1 MFERIVSKMVIDIV
15 SKKNC
20 DELLELTYVMEAG
33 LKSPLDGILE
43 DHLNHSFASH
53 KMTIG
58 QIAVHCTGW
67 AQYFMADEN
76 NKPFELAKWTAKPMH
91 YPLTLVDVNQTIDDG
106 FAAVRNILTT
116 QNDDILEMTKEG
128 IKGKGYIIYRL
139 MIHAIT
145 HSNQMAYLRQ
155 LLDPSWEFGGH
166 FGDMASAIIR
176 TKYYTERDLNI
187 QGF

>member
-1 MFERIVSKMVIDIV
+1 MVIDTV

-33 LKSPLDGILE
+33 LRSPLNGILE
-43 DHLNHSFASH
+43 EHLNHSFASH

-67 AQYFMADEN
+67 AQYFMAEEDS
-76 NKPFELAKWTAKPMH
+76 KPFELAKWTAKPME
-91 YPLTLVDVNQTIDDG
+91 YPLTLRDVNQAIDEG
-106 FAAVRNILTT
+106 FVAMRKILTT
-116 QNDDILEMTKEG
+116 QNDDILEITRDGK
-128 IKGKGYIIYRL
+128 KGKGYIIYRL
-139 MIHAIT
+139 MIHALT

-155 LLDPSWEFGGH
+155 LLDPLWEFGGH

-176 TKYYTERDLNI
+176 TKYYTARDLSI